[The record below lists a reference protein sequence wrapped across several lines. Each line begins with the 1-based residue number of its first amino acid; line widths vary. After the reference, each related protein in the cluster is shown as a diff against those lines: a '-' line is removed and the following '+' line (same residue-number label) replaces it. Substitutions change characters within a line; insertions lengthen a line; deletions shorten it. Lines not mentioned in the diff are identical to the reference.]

1 MWCCSGDIKY
11 EPGAVVC
18 RMAHSWVRFGSFQ
31 LPAALEENDLVK
43 QLADYVIKHHY
54 SHLQGTKYF
63 CCSNCLL
70 LSLCCNTEYF
80 WQVCLFHHSF
90 AKASALFHLLSTNT
104 ALFLSVHGLS
114 SQ

>member
-1 MWCCSGDIKY
+1 MCDAAATTFSKRLDSGDIKHSRGQSGMCHIADIQYELKPICHVWCCSGDIKY

-54 SHLQGTKYF
+54 SHLQG
-63 CCSNCLL
+63 
-70 LSLCCNTEYF
+70 
-80 WQVCLFHHSF
+80 
-90 AKASALFHLLSTNT
+90 AAL
-104 ALFLSVHGLS
+104 
-114 SQ
+114 

>member
-1 MWCCSGDIKY
+1 VWCCSGDIKY

-54 SHLQGTKYF
+54 SHLQGRA
-63 CCSNCLL
+63 LL
-70 LSLCCNTEYF
+70 
-80 WQVCLFHHSF
+80 
-90 AKASALFHLLSTNT
+90 
-104 ALFLSVHGLS
+104 GLS
-114 SQ
+114 EAEQ